1 MNFCIGFRD
10 SGKRIFEREMK
21 EGKRMKDKYQINLE
35 EKMKLNL
42 FMSIYNTEELINL
55 VKEYQSKFDDN
66 GEFKVMFESLK
77 VIRGWQEDRFNELN
91 EGGKKG

>member
-1 MNFCIGFRD
+1 MNICIDFRD

-21 EGKRMKDKYQINLE
+21 EGKRMDEKEKEKINLE

-55 VKEYQSKFDDN
+55 IKEYNSKFDEN
-66 GEFKVMFESLK
+66 KVMLESLK
-77 VIRGWQEDRFNELN
+77 IIRGWQEDRFNELN